1 MKRASEFAKDYLNT
15 LKNVLGRLPLATL
28 DKIATTVEAAHAA
41 GRQIF
46 IIGNG
51 GSAATASHMMNDL
64 SKCTLGHKGDGRW
77 KRLRV
82 LALTDNVSLMTA
94 WANDTSYTKVF
105 SEPLKNLAQRGD
117 VLIAISAS
125 GNSPNIIAAARVAKK
140 MGLIVLGLGGF
151 GGGKLARLCDTC
163 FVVPSNDYGPVE
175 DVHMILDHILTGYLY
190 QKLKTAHAK

>member
-1 MKRASEFAKDYLNT
+1 MKRASEFAKAYLAA
-15 LKNVLGRLPLATL
+15 LRKVLGRLPLAEL
-28 DKIATTVEAAHAA
+28 DKIAAAVEAAYAA

-64 SKCTLGHKGDGRW
+64 SKCTLGHKGDGPW

-94 WANDTSYTKVF
+94 WANDTSYKRVF
-105 SEPLKNLAQRGD
+105 GEPLKNLARRGD

-125 GNSPNIIAAARVAKK
+125 GNSPNILAAVRVARR
-140 MGLIVLGLGGF
+140 MGLTVLGLGGF
-151 GGGKLARLCDTC
+151 GGGQLRRLCDVC
-163 FVVPSNDYGPVE
+163 FVVPASDYGPVE
-175 DVHMILDHILTGYLY
+175 DVHLMLDHILTGYLY
-190 QKLKTAHAK
+190 RKLKAGHAK